1 MASSRR
7 RFAIWAC
14 VFGTATLVVGIGVA
28 TGAKKLKTKSASETL
43 SAGEFD
49 DVTAKCK
56 KGTKA
61 VSGGF
66 ASENDPAGSGEAI
79 LPYMSRAEGG
89 RKWTSAGVGISAVS
103 GDLTSFAYCRDQKIK
118 RRSDEETLSGGETD
132 TVTATCPQG
141 TKVASGGFDNPD
153 FVLNG
158 TDIVIFPTE
167 SLKTGKR
174 EWTVSA
180 TNLTGNPG
188 ELMGQVNCQE
198 GKGLRTFDET
208 LSITS
213 PGVHDVEAECGGGRQ
228 VVSGGFEYSLP
239 PSEGA
244 YVSASH
250 KVGKREWEV
259 EAVDFDAPATLTA
272 YAYCEKKKKK

>member
-1 MASSRR
+1 MAASRR

-14 VFGTATLVVGIGVA
+14 VFGAATLAVGIGVA

-43 SAGEFD
+43 SSGEFD

-79 LPYMSRAEGG
+79 LPYMSRATGG
-89 RKWTSAGVGISAVS
+89 RKWTSAGVGISVVS

-118 RRSDEETLSGGETD
+118 RRSEEETLSGGETE
-132 TVTATCPQG
+132 TLTARCPRG
-141 TKVASGGFDNPD
+141 TKVASGGFENPD

-158 TDIVIFPTE
+158 DNVAIFPTE
-167 SLKTGKR
+167 SLRTGKR

-180 TNLTGNPG
+180 TNLGGDPG
-188 ELMGQVNCQE
+188 ELLVQVNCQE
-198 GKGLRTFDET
+198 GKGLRAFDET
-208 LSITS
+208 LSIDEA
-213 PGVHDVEAECGGGRQ
+213 GVHDVEAACGGGRR

-259 EAVDFDAPATLTA
+259 EAVDFDDPATLTA
-272 YAYCEKKKKK
+272 YAYCEKKK

>member
-1 MASSRR
+1 MAASRR

-14 VFGTATLVVGIGVA
+14 VFGAATLAVGIGVA

-43 SAGEFD
+43 SSGEFD

-79 LPYMSRAEGG
+79 LPYMSRATGG
-89 RKWTSAGVGISAVS
+89 RKWTSAGVGISVVA

-118 RRSDEETLSGGETD
+118 RRSEEETLSGGETE
-132 TVTATCPQG
+132 TLTARCPRG
-141 TKVASGGFDNPD
+141 TKVASGGFENPD

-158 TDIVIFPTE
+158 DNVAIFPTE
-167 SLKTGKR
+167 SLRTGKR

-180 TNLTGNPG
+180 TNLGGDPG
-188 ELMGQVNCQE
+188 ELLVQVNCQE
-198 GKGLRTFDET
+198 GKGLRAFDET
-208 LSITS
+208 LSIDEA
-213 PGVHDVEAECGGGRQ
+213 GVHDVEAACGGGRR

-259 EAVDFDAPATLTA
+259 EAVDFDDPATLTA
-272 YAYCEKKKKK
+272 YAYCEKKK